1 MPAHIPEQI
10 GVLPRCKR
18 ETLTHIPLRIH
29 QRLILVYHTR
39 TEPVAVRIFQHNAIL
54 WRIRLKIGGSV
65 HKRHALRHFH
75 LLMPDD
81 GSGDLTVGA
90 ADSMCEQQ
98 RCQTLCQLFI
108 QYTLGQHLIVDNRQM
123 VVDMPRLNLRHR
135 KLFHRALIFLV
146 YLRLFRSGCY
156 DIDKQYCLL
165 RVGKR
170 TVILEIHLYH
180 ARDSAHFTR
189 IQRHQIRLIK
199 PCKSY
204 LLLDSKLI
212 PPVVLGSITLRADQ
226 IRADGSKHLLL
237 RLHLIRRR

>member
-90 ADSMCEQQ
+90 ADSVCEQKRRQ
-98 RCQTLCQLFI
+98 TVCQFFI
-108 QYTLGQHLIVDNRQM
+108 QYTLGQHLIVDHRQM
-123 VVDMPRLNLRHR
+123 IVDVPRLDLCHC
-135 KLFHRALIFLV
+135 KLLHRALIFLV

-156 DIDKQYCLL
+156 DIDKQDRLL
-165 RVGKR
+165 RIGKR
-170 TVILEIHLYH
+170 TVILEIHLNH
-180 ARDSAHFTR
+180 ARNSAHLTR
-189 IQRHQIRLIK
+189 IQRHQIRLIE

-204 LLLDSKLI
+204 LLLDSELI
-212 PPVVLGSITLRADQ
+212 PPVVLGFVTLCADQ
-226 IRADGSKHLLL
+226 ICTDGRKHLLL
-237 RLHLIRRR
+237 RLHLIRRL